1 MTRIA
6 CLVVSGADER
16 TQRLLLEMALAH
28 SPSVEDGGPGVVDLA
43 LRGLEK
49 LFGSEEAIAR
59 GFLDAV
65 AARGLVGRI
74 GIAGSR
80 AGSRFAARS
89 GESITIIPPGG
100 DARKLGP
107 APLALLDLDP
117 HTAARFG
124 RWGIRTLGELADLP
138 SRGLA
143 ERLGDEGS
151 RLQRLARGED
161 ATPLRLWTPPPI
173 FEESAECLWGVEPPC
188 PFAGRGATRPEL
200 RAGRWRR
207 RGLWAVLVGGPWR
220 RAARPPRAARGPP
233 AAPLSDPAAA
243 AALVRASLAAHPPRA
258 AVED

>member
-28 SPSVEDGGPGVVDLA
+28 SPSVEDGGPGVVYLD

-100 DARKLGP
+100 DARKLGH
-107 APLALLDLDP
+107 P
-117 HTAARFG
+117 HPR
-124 RWGIRTLGELADLP
+124 
-138 SRGLA
+138 
-143 ERLGDEGS
+143 
-151 RLQRLARGED
+151 
-161 ATPLRLWTPPPI
+161 
-173 FEESAECLWGVEPPC
+173 
-188 PFAGRGATRPEL
+188 
-200 RAGRWRR
+200 RAGRSA
-207 RGLWAVLVGGPWR
+207 L
-220 RAARPPRAARGPP
+220 ARARG
-233 AAPLSDPAAA
+233 APG
-243 AALVRASLAAHPPRA
+243 
-258 AVED
+258 